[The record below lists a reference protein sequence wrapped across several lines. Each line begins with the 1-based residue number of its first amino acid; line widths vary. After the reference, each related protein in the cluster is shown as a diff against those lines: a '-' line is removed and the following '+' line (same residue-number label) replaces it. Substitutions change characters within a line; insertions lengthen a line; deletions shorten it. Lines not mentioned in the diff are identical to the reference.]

1 MSRDRDAE
9 RRYFRRQVFLLSAL
23 SGGAALLVAVAG
35 FAAIEYYLF
44 RESLREKFF
53 AITAV
58 IADNSAPALA
68 FGDERAATEVL
79 ASLRSVPEVTHAALF
94 GPQGRVFARYGR
106 QGAAS
111 PQSDPRPSG
120 ESVDFTLE
128 AAEIRRPVRLG
139 EDTLGH
145 LLVVADLREL
155 YSRLLWYGIASLAL
169 VSLALGAGTLL
180 LRPLRRRLT
189 RAEEALSELTL
200 TLEERVKQR
209 TEELER
215 SNRELESFAYSV
227 SHDLR
232 APARAMAGFAAI
244 LRQDYGSQ
252 LPEEVL
258 RSIAR
263 IEEGAVQMGRLI
275 DALLELSRAGR
286 SALRPVRVPMGAL
299 AASVVRELAA
309 RARDRE
315 IAIGALPDCQGDA
328 ILLRQVW
335 INLIDNAVKFTRG
348 TPSPRIE
355 IGGERRDRFAEYWVR
370 DNGVGFDMRYAGKLF
385 GVFERL
391 HRPGEFEGTGAGL
404 AIVKRIIE
412 RHGGTVSAE
421 GAPGK
426 GATFRFTVPLR
437 AKGP

>member
-1 MSRDRDAE
+1 VSRDRDAE
-9 RRYFRRQVFLLSAL
+9 RRHFRRQVFLLSAL

-35 FAAIEYYLF
+35 FAAFEYHLF

-128 AAEIRRPVRLG
+128 AVEIRRPVRLG

-189 RAEEALSELTL
+189 RAEEALSKLTL

-244 LRQDYGSQ
+244 LRHDYGSQ

-299 AASVVRELAA
+299 AASVVRELAP
-309 RARDRE
+309 RARDRD

-437 AKGP
+437 AKEP